1 MIIYNYK
8 FNFIF
13 YFNTKNLIKVINIL
27 DLINFI
33 IKNLNNRI
41 IIKIINKKKYF
52 Q

>member
-1 MIIYNYK
+1 MY
-8 FNFIF
+8 
-13 YFNTKNLIKVINIL
+13 IL

>member
-1 MIIYNYK
+1 MIIIHK
-8 FNFIF
+8 I
-13 YFNTKNLIKVINIL
+13 FNTFKFYYIL